1 MDRLVDGDKEQ
12 ALAYVKRVLKR
23 DFEEEYEL
31 VKKPPPETFSLACLS
46 LVDQAD
52 LSQKRYQVSNYMRML
67 NLIQTTF

>member
-1 MDRLVDGDKEQ
+1 MDRLAGGDKEQ

-23 DFEEEYEL
+23 DFKGEYEL

-52 LSQKRYQVSNYMRML
+52 LSQNRYQVSDFMRML
-67 NLIQTTF
+67 MQTTF

>member
-23 DFEEEYEL
+23 DFKGEFEL
-31 VKKPPPETFSLACLS
+31 VKKPPSFSLACLS

-52 LSQKRYQVSNYMRML
+52 LSQNRYQVSNYMRML
-67 NLIQTTF
+67 IQTKF

>member
-1 MDRLVDGDKEQ
+1 MDHFVDGDKEQ

-23 DFEEEYEL
+23 DFKGEFEL

-52 LSQKRYQVSNYMRML
+52 LSQNRYQVSNFVRML
-67 NLIQTTF
+67 MQTTF